1 MYFITNSL
9 RSITQIISND
19 EVNRSAQ
26 FQSSHLFE
34 PFVVQTKNTYS
45 ERTENLAWGSIYFNI
60 GAQQWRVVRSCGK
73 REGEGKLAQ
82 HQQNKRT
89 DRTDIS
95 HRAPSPEEQLQQS
108 HDKHSDIDLVVLLR
122 LAFNLHN
129 LFSL

>member
-1 MYFITNSL
+1 MMW
-9 RSITQIISND
+9 SIVATSFKVAICS
-19 EVNRSAQ
+19 NRSLSKQ
-26 FQSSHLFE
+26 
-34 PFVVQTKNTYS
+34 KNAYR

-82 HQQNKRT
+82 HQQNKRS

-108 HDKHSDIDLVVLLR
+108 HDKHTDIDLVVVLR

-129 LFSL
+129 PFSL